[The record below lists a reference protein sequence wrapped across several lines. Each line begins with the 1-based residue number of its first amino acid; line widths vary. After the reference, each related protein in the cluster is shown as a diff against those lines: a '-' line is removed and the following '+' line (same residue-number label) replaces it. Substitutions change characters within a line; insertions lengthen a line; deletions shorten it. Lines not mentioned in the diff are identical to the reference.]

1 MKKIVLYAS
10 ALLFSLSGYA
20 QQALWGGGDIVSPQ
34 INKDNSV
41 TFRILAPKA
50 SKVEIEGDFL
60 PTQKIKTP
68 FGEVEAPGRVQLKE
82 GKNGVWEYTSSVLP
96 SEMYNYSVYVNDFKT
111 TDPSNVYQ
119 NRDIATITNYFL
131 IGNGQADLYM
141 VQDCHMA
148 PYRKYGI
155 AVRRWVWNAV
165 LRFILLPDMK
175 AAVRNTR
182 YYTCCMEPVVMKT
195 HG

>member
-68 FGEVEAPGRVQLKE
+68 FGEVEAPSRAQLKE
-82 GKNGVWEYTSSVLP
+82 GKTEYGNIHRRYCLV
-96 SEMYNYSVYVNDFKT
+96 KCT
-111 TDPSNVYQ
+111 TIRS
-119 NRDIATITNYFL
+119 
-131 IGNGQADLYM
+131 M
-141 VQDCHMA
+141 
-148 PYRKYGI
+148 
-155 AVRRWVWNAV
+155 
-165 LRFILLPDMK
+165 
-175 AAVRNTR
+175 
-182 YYTCCMEPVVMKT
+182 
-195 HG
+195 

>member
-1 MKKIVLYAS
+1 MKKIVLYVGAF
-10 ALLFSLSGYA
+10 LFSIAGYA

-60 PTQKIKTP
+60 PAQKIKTP

-82 GKNGVWEYTSSVLP
+82 GKNGVWEYTSSILP

-131 IGNGQADLYM
+131 IGRRCACRLSPDNRSPAAAIAAESAVGSGALSAKSESCSAWIRACSALYAM
-141 VQDCHMA
+141 SCS
-148 PYRKYGI
+148 
-155 AVRRWVWNAV
+155 
-165 LRFILLPDMK
+165 
-175 AAVRNTR
+175 
-182 YYTCCMEPVVMKT
+182 
-195 HG
+195 

>member
-1 MKKIVLYAS
+1 MKKIVLYVGAF
-10 ALLFSLSGYA
+10 LFSIAGYA

-60 PTQKIKTP
+60 PAQKIKTP

-82 GKNGVWEYTSSVLP
+82 GKNGVWEYTSSILP

-119 NRDIATITNYFL
+119 NRDIATITH
-131 IGNGQADLYM
+131 GS
-141 VQDCHMA
+141 
-148 PYRKYGI
+148 
-155 AVRRWVWNAV
+155 
-165 LRFILLPDMK
+165 FI
-175 AAVRNTR
+175 
-182 YYTCCMEPVVMKT
+182 
-195 HG
+195 